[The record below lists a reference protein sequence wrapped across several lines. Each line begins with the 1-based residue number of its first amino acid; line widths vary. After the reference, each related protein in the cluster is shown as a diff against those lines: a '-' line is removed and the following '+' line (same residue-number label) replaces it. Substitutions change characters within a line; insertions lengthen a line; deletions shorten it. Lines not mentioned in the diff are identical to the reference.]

1 MSGLPGRTMIE
12 RPAEPAYYVAQRL
25 EQVLEW
31 YELNPN
37 MADVGDMLVARAK
50 AAIDLLRWYDWE
62 EEQRRRQSLK
72 GPSGT

>member
-1 MSGLPGRTMIE
+1 ME

-25 EQVLEW
+25 EQILEF
-31 YELNPN
+31 YERDPSTKTE
-37 MADVGDMLVARAK
+37 MLLRSAK

-72 GPSGT
+72 GS